1 MVGVD
6 SSSTRTVLIFHR
18 EWRCEVERIV
28 KRESRWDLGGCRLV
42 FSPLFFFVALLGER
56 DIAARF
62 FLCDLLQYVVEES

>member
-1 MVGVD
+1 M
-6 SSSTRTVLIFHR
+6 
-18 EWRCEVERIV
+18 ERIV